1 MLGNGHRITGLSS
14 RAVYARE
21 EEQSTERKTIAFRLL
36 SGKRS
41 YCDEGSVVR
50 YRTTIIYLSS
60 CDSSALR

>member
-41 YCDEGSVVR
+41 LKAEMGR
-50 YRTTIIYLSS
+50 R
-60 CDSSALR
+60 